1 MGLRPTKDSATPSE
15 PLAVRERSL
24 ACVFLDGCGSVSASP
39 VTDNALATQL
49 DVCRTLL
56 GGVAKLLNCDS
67 ITPTAITTRQPITLY
82 QRNAILVKK

>member
-1 MGLRPTKDSATPSE
+1 MGLRPTKDRATFSE

-39 VTDNALATQL
+39 VTDHALAAQL
-49 DVCRTLL
+49 DVCRTLE
-56 GGVAKLLNCDS
+56 GVAKLLNCDS